1 MKNNINNFLVKLL
14 EKDYSQVNQIL
25 EKIIEDKIGEKVNK
39 SAKEIVSGDFL
50 KNKKHSKKTK

>member
-25 EKIIEDKIGEKVNK
+25 EKIIEDKIGEKVKK
-39 SAKEIVSGDFL
+39 SAKEIVWAIF
-50 KNKKHSKKTK
+50 